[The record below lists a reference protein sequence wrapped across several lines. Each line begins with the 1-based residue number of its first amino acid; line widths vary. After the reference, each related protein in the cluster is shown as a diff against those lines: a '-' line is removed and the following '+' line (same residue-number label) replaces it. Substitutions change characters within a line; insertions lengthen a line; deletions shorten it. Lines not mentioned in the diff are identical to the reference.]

1 MYRRRRIL
9 GGNVQ
14 PRTHRDGIRTE
25 RTLANACVQSLHG
38 TAEKAESPER
48 DSSCSELHSI
58 VSGAF
63 FFKSWGR
70 AFGGKALLLKEK
82 TCQERQRS

>member
-14 PRTHRDGIRTE
+14 PRTHRDGIRAE

-63 FFKSWGR
+63 FLR
-70 AFGGKALLLKEK
+70 AGAGLLGAKLFF
-82 TCQERQRS
+82 

>member
-14 PRTHRDGIRTE
+14 PRTHRDGTRAE
-25 RTLANACVQSLHG
+25 RTLANACVQSQHG

-63 FFKSWGR
+63 QSWGR
-70 AFGGKALLLKEK
+70 AFGGKALLLNEK